1 MLKQTSTRPS
11 LQQPLDV
18 EVIDF
23 IVAFKLV
30 TKFILLDIEVSTYAL
45 QHDNKYRP
53 RLGLGCVQTD
63 MLHVI

>member
-1 MLKQTSTRPS
+1 MVQHITQPKGMLKQTSTRPS

-30 TKFILLDIEVSTYAL
+30 TKSILLDIEVST
-45 QHDNKYRP
+45 
-53 RLGLGCVQTD
+53 
-63 MLHVI
+63 